1 VKRTRTRTLRG
12 VIDIASGSTGKAQ
25 VVVDDGLINRGYK
38 VTGFFVWNNA
48 GTTSFVSYLSFKSQ
62 TLGANKM
69 DAANNSQFAWT
80 WLGAGAGSSV
90 ERIIDPDHVAVRDMF
105 VTIEDAGGAERFN
118 YMIVVEEYA
127 LSNDEAILNI
137 IKEGSQSL

>member
-12 VIDIASGSTGKAQ
+12 VIDIASGTTGKQQ
-25 VVVDDGLINRGYK
+25 VIVDDGLINRGYK

-48 GTTSFVSYLSFKSQ
+48 GTTSFISYLSFSPQIFGSK
-62 TLGANKM
+62 LM
-69 DAANNSQFAWT
+69 DASNNSQFAWT
-80 WLGAGAGSSV
+80 WLGSGAGSSI

-105 VTIEDAGGAERFN
+105 VNIENAGGAERFN
-118 YMIVVEEYA
+118 YMIVCEEYTV
-127 LSNDEAILNI
+127 SNDEAIINI